1 MAFYHGIK
9 TSEAATSVST
19 PVQAQVGITFAVG
32 TAPVYMATEGKIN
45 KPVLA
50 YSYKEAVEAL
60 GYSDDFENFT
70 LCEVIK
76 SHFQL
81 YGTAPVVFVNV
92 FDPDKHKTAV
102 ESAEH
107 TLVDDVVKLPDTA
120 IAATVVVRNTADG
133 DALVKDKDYALMYD
147 GGKLI
152 IEKLSDGGITGA
164 SVYISY
170 DDADISKVTNA
181 EIIGGIDI
189 DTGVKT
195 GMELLNSVFPKY
207 GIVPELIIAPGFSH
221 NAEVAAVMATKA
233 GSINGLFKGKAL
245 IDADCTAVRK
255 YTDVYG
261 WKSDNNINDTNAV
274 ICWPMVALGGI
285 KYRMSTQLAALMA
298 TVDTDNGDV
307 PSESPSNKALKADS
321 TVLADGTEVV
331 LELTEA
337 NVLNSKGICTAMN
350 MNGRFVAWGNYTA
363 CYPASTDVKDYFI
376 PVNRLFGYVART
388 VILTF
393 WNKLDTKMTRRL
405 IDTIMDSINIWLS
418 GLKAAEHI
426 YGGRVEFDADE
437 NPTTALMAGKLKF
450 RIYLTPAS
458 PAQEIEF
465 TLEYDVSYVTSALA
479 A

>member
-9 TSEAATSVST
+9 TNEAATSVST

-32 TAPVYMATEGKIN
+32 TAPVYMAADGEIN

-50 YSYKEAVEAL
+50 YSYNEAVAAL
-60 GYSDDFENFT
+60 GYSDDFDSFT

-76 SHFQL
+76 CHFQL

-92 FDPDKHKTAV
+92 FDPEKHKTAV
-102 ESAEH
+102 ETAEH
-107 TLVDDVVKLPDTA
+107 TFVDDVIKLPDTA
-120 IAATVVVRNTADG
+120 IATTVVVKNAADSE
-133 DALVKDKDYALMYD
+133 ALVKDKDYALMYD
-147 GGKLI
+147 GGNLI
-152 IEKLSDGGITGA
+152 VEKIADSGITGT

-170 DDADISKVTNA
+170 DKADVSKVTDA
-181 EIIGGIDI
+181 DIIGGIDVE
-189 DTGVKT
+189 TGIKT
-195 GMELLNSVFPKY
+195 GLELLNSVFPKF
-207 GIVPELIIAPGFSH
+207 GVVPEFVIAPGFSH
-221 NAEVAAVMATKA
+221 NAEVAAVMTTKA
-233 GSINGLFKGKAL
+233 GAINGLFEGKAL
-245 IDADCTAVRK
+245 IDADCTEVRK

-261 WKSDNNINDTNAV
+261 WKSENNIGDANAD
-274 ICWPMVALGGI
+274 IYWPMVSLGGV
-285 KYRMSTQLAALMA
+285 KYHMSTQMSALMSV
-298 TVDTDNGDV
+298 VDSANGDV
-307 PSESPSNKALKADS
+307 PSESPSNKELKADS

-363 CYPASTDVKDYFI
+363 CYPASADVKDYFI
-376 PVNRLFGYVART
+376 PVNRMFGYVART

-405 IDTIMDSINIWLS
+405 IDTIMDNINIWLS